1 MKKSHNIW
9 LRAWYGKARWI
20 YWLLPLSWLF
30 GLISSV
36 RKFLVVRFF
45 QKKIP
50 VPVIIVGNISI
61 GGTGKTPLLIELVKY
76 LQSRGYK
83 PGVVSRGYG
92 GKAAQYPYL
101 LNHQTLA
108 SESGDE
114 PLLIYRATRCPVSVA
129 PDRVAAAETLL
140 NEGCTHILSDD
151 GLQHYKLGRAME
163 IAVVDGQRL
172 FGNEQLLPVGPL
184 RESRSRLKSVDLI
197 VINNPSKKG
206 SLPGLHHVHPMKIQP
221 LGWMQISS
229 RKETPLNDTFF
240 RSPVHAVAG
249 IGNPER
255 FFKTLDDLSLNYYA
269 HHFPDHY
276 KFSAKDFEIY
286 HQDTVVMT
294 EKDAVKCSE
303 FAKTEWYSLLVKA
316 QLTDH
321 FWSDFQHKLDAIGK
335 LKTKKI
341 KKV

>member
-1 MKKSHNIW
+1 MFSI
-9 LRAWYGKARWI
+9 
-20 YWLLPLSWLF
+20 
-30 GLISSV
+30 ISSA
-36 RKFLVVRFF
+36 RKLVLIRFF
-45 QKKIP
+45 QKQIP
-50 VPVIIVGNISI
+50 VPVIIVGNISV

-76 LQSRGYK
+76 LQALGHR

-92 GKAAQYPYL
+92 GKAPQYPYL
-101 LNHQTLA
+101 LNDQTRA

-114 PLLIYRATRCPVSVA
+114 PLLIYRATQCPVCVA
-129 PDRVAAAETLL
+129 PDRVAAAAMLVE
-140 NEGCTHILSDD
+140 EGCTHVLSDD
-151 GLQHYKLGRAME
+151 GLQHYQLGRAME

-172 FGNEQLLPVGPL
+172 FGNERLLPVGPL

-206 SLPGLHHVHPMKIQP
+206 SLSGFHHVHPMKIQP
-221 LGWMQISS
+221 LDWMHILS
-229 RKETPLNDTFF
+229 RKEMPLKDTFF
-240 RSPVHAVAG
+240 KAPVHAVAG

-276 KFSAKDFEIY
+276 KFSAKDFDIY
-286 HQDTVVMT
+286 HQDTVIMT

-321 FWSDFQHKLDAIGK
+321 FWSDFQHKLDSIS
-335 LKTKKI
+335 KKI
-341 KKV
+341 EKG